1 MNTLISIVG
10 PTGIGKTKLSIYLAK
25 KFKTEII
32 SCDSRQFYKEL
43 NIGTSKPS
51 NKQLK
56 QIKHHFIGHL
66 NIKKNYNISLFEKDV
81 IKQLNKLFK
90 KYKVIIMV
98 GGSGLYEKTIIEG
111 INLIP
116 NIKKKKKLKIRKIL
130 NKKKLEYLLNKLKKK
145 DINYY
150 NLLKNKKDKR
160 KIIKALEFKYCTKK
174 KLSSFYYKKK
184 PKRPFKKYIRIGL
197 KINRKKIYNNINKK
211 VDLMI
216 KKGLINEAK
225 KYYKYKNLNALNTI
239 GYKEIF
245 KYLKNKDNIKN
256 CIEEIKQKTRN
267 FAKKQIIWFKKYKNI
282 KWFKPNNYK
291 KIYIYLIN
299 KLNKY
304 LQ

>member
-32 SCDSRQFYKEL
+32 SCDSRQFYKQL

-51 NKQLK
+51 KKQLK

-66 NIKKNYNISLFEKDV
+66 NIKNNYNISLFEKEV
-81 IKQLNKLFK
+81 IKKLIKLFK
-90 KYKVIIMV
+90 KYKIIIMV

-111 INLIP
+111 INIIP
-116 NIKKKKKLKIRKIL
+116 NINKKKKLKIRKIL
-130 NKKKLEYLLNKLKKK
+130 NKKNLEYLLNKLKKK

-150 NLLKNKKDKR
+150 YLLKNKKDKR
-160 KIIKALEFKYCTKK
+160 KIIKALEFKYCTNKTI
-174 KLSSFYYKKK
+174 SSFYYKKK
-184 PKRPFKKYIRIGL
+184 IKRPFKRYIRIGL
-197 KINRKKIYNNINKK
+197 IKNRKKIYNKINKK

-225 KYYKYKNLNALNTI
+225 KYYKYKKFNSLNTI

-245 KYLKNKDNIKN
+245 KYLNNKFDKHS
-256 CIEEIKQKTRN
+256 CIELIKQKTRN
-267 FAKKQIIWFKKYKNI
+267 YAKKQIIWFKRYNNI
-282 KWFKPNNYK
+282 KWFKHNNYK
-291 KIYIYLIN
+291 KIYIYLNN
-299 KLNKY
+299 KLKKK
-304 LQ
+304 

>member
-51 NKQLK
+51 KKKLK
-56 QIKHHFIGHL
+56 KIKHHFIGHL
-66 NIKKNYNISLFEKDV
+66 NIKNNYNISLFEKDV
-81 IKQLNKLFK
+81 IKLLRKLFK

-111 INLIP
+111 INIIP
-116 NIKKKKKLKIRKIL
+116 NIKKKKKLKIRKKL
-130 NKKKLEYLLNKLKKK
+130 NTKNLEYLLKKLKKK

-150 NLLKNKKDKR
+150 NWLNNKKDKR
-160 KIIKALEFKYCTKK
+160 KIIRALEFKYCTKK

-184 PKRPFKKYIRIGL
+184 IKRPFKRYIRIGL
-197 KINRKKIYNNINKK
+197 IINIKKIYNKINKK

-225 KYYKYKNLNALNTI
+225 KYYKYKKLNSLNTI

-245 KYLKNKDNIKN
+245 KYLKKKNNIN
-256 CIEEIKQKTRN
+256 SCIEEIKKNTRN
-267 FAKKQIIWFKKYKNI
+267 YAKKQIIWFKKYNNI

-291 KIYIYLIN
+291 IIYIYIKK
-299 KLNKY
+299 KLKNS
-304 LQ
+304 